1 MGLIDEYAVL
11 CRQWGR
17 AQRHA
22 DDSLRLWRQR
32 CAALESEAMRLRGR
46 LLALRTALLW
56 GLPVPWMLTACTTA
70 PARRRDADDPE
81 PLDEAERLLCQVGCQ
96 GHAHPALG
104 DEGTCRWR
112 GGVCQVLAPSESQ
125 KQSIE

>member
-22 DDSLRLWRQR
+22 DDSLRLWRRR
-32 CAALESEAMRLRGR
+32 CVTLEGEVMRLRGQ

-56 GLPVPWMLTACTTA
+56 GLPVPWMLTACTTVLA
-70 PARRRDADDPE
+70 SRRDADSAE
-81 PLDEAERLLCQVGCQ
+81 SLDDAGRLLCQVGCQ
-96 GHAHPALG
+96 GHAHRALDG
-104 DEGTCRWR
+104 DGACRWR
-112 GGVCQVLAPSESQ
+112 GGVCQVLVGGDSLE
-125 KQSIE
+125 